1 MLTCSIIWIKLLN
14 LRFSNKLKC
23 DSSCNKEAAGAACGR
38 VTVDLQPFDMRWV
51 YQFYV
56 SCCILHMK
64 VKISMNS
71 KIYKKAKPKFYPH
84 KIHRV
89 LIPSFCTYDWYKEVE
104 YTFYSCDLM
113 TLQLY
118 NWWPVQSY
126 LMHNYMNPPQD
137 LLLQILWKYFLYNFF
152 SKI

>member
-14 LRFSNKLKC
+14 LRFFNKLKC
-23 DSSCNKEAAGAACGR
+23 EPSCNKEAASAACGR

-64 VKISMNS
+64 RKISMNN

-89 LIPSFCTYDWYKEVE
+89 PISCFCTYDWYKEVE

-137 LLLQILWKYFLYNFF
+137 FLLQILWKYFLYNFF